1 MVLDLAVA
9 HAQAGTGLFQ
19 HVGGVGHAFHAT
31 GHHHAV
37 AARLEQVVGQHH
49 GLHAGAAELV
59 DGGAAGGGGQA
70 GIQRGLARRAL
81 LEAGGQHVA
90 HDHFLHVGRR
100 NAGAADGFAYGQ
112 CAQVNGGHAGQ
123 AALEAAHGS
132 TGATDDNDFG
142 HLEPTFVDDGP
153 RPAGAADSI
162 S

>member
-1 MVLDLAVA
+1 MVLDLAMA
-9 HAQAGTGLFQ
+9 HAQAGAGFFQ

-31 GHHHAV
+31 RHHHGVGAG
-37 AARLEQVVGQHH
+37 LEQVVGQHH

-90 HDHFLHVGRR
+90 HDHFLHVGGC
-100 NAGAADGFAYGQ
+100 NAGAADGLAYGQ
-112 CAQVNGGHAGQ
+112 RPQVHGGNAGQ